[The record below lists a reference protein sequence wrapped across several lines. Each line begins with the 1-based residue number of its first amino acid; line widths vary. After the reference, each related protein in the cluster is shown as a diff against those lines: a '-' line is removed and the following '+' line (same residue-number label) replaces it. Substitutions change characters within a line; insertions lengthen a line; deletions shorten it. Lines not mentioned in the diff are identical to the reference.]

1 MEICRTH
8 SVSLA
13 VSYCLLEGC
22 QAVCAHDAPVNPTGG
37 EQPHPMRNFSRLGH
51 SAVRSLHPAMEF
63 TIQKELSKIISLEID
78 LAHLQVVINLIL
90 GGIIAGLATALSGAF
105 ILPSVAGDD
114 LRKSI
119 GLALLGV
126 GRSLSGWVFC
136 TSLLCSLP

>member
-1 MEICRTH
+1 
-8 SVSLA
+8 
-13 VSYCLLEGC
+13 
-22 QAVCAHDAPVNPTGG
+22 
-37 EQPHPMRNFSRLGH
+37 
-51 SAVRSLHPAMEF
+51 MEF